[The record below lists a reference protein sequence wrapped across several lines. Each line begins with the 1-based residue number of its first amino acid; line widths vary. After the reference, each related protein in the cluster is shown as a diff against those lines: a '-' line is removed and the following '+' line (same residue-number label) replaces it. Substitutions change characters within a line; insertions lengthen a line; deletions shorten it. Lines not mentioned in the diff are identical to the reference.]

1 MNGVKSI
8 FNHLINSNI
17 FVATCIIIL
26 ALSSQILLESKNG
39 NINVFVFFATLFTYN
54 FQRIVRIK
62 KGIAHK
68 RKEWVMNNRV
78 FIYSLITLSGFISL
92 FFFFQFNPNTQILL
106 LTTGI
111 ISVLYPFGLRKIPFI
126 KIFIIS
132 SIWTISSMG
141 LLISENNLPLNSNTI
156 LQLFSRFLFVF
167 AITIPFDIR
176 DVKYDKNNIKT
187 IPILVGIFISRLI
200 AMLSL
205 ITLKII
211 SVYQYLYYNLSFN
224 ILIAI
229 IICCCFSSILI
240 IKSDENKDD
249 FYFSFWI
256 ESLSIF
262 FYLFLM
268 ISLFI

>member
-17 FVATCIIIL
+17 FVATCIIVL

-39 NINVFVFFATLFTYN
+39 YINVFVFFATIFTYN

-62 KGIAHK
+62 NGIAHK
-68 RKEWVMNNRV
+68 RKEWLLNNLA
-78 FIYSLITLSGFISL
+78 FIYSLITFSGFISL
-92 FFFFQFNPNTQILL
+92 FFFFQFKPNTQILI

-111 ISVLYPFGLRKIPFI
+111 ISVLYPFGLRKIPFL

-187 IPILVGIFISRLI
+187 IPVLLGTFFSRLI
-200 AMLSL
+200 AILSL
-205 ITLKII
+205 IALKII
-211 SVYQYLYYNLSFN
+211 SFYQHLYYNLSVN

-229 IICCCFSSILI
+229 ILCCCFSSVLI

>member
-8 FNHLINSNI
+8 LNHLINSNI
-17 FVATCIIIL
+17 VVATCVIAL
-26 ALSSQILLESKNG
+26 ALSSQILLESKNY
-39 NINVFVFFATLFTYN
+39 NINIFVFFATLFTYN

-62 KGIAHK
+62 KEITHK
-68 RKEWVMNNRV
+68 RKEWVLNNHV
-78 FIYSLITLSGFISL
+78 FIYSLITSSGFISL
-92 FFFFQFNPNTQILL
+92 FFFLQFNPNTQILL
-106 LTTGI
+106 LTTGT
-111 ISVLYPFGLRKIPFI
+111 ISVLYPFGLRRIPFL

-132 SIWTISSMG
+132 SIWTISTMG
-141 LLISENNLPLNSNTI
+141 LLISENNLPLTSNTI

-167 AITIPFDIR
+167 AITVPFDIR
-176 DVKYDKNNIKT
+176 DVKYDKKNIKT
-187 IPILVGIFISRLI
+187 IPILVGTFISKLI
-200 AMLSL
+200 AILALIALNIVSL
-205 ITLKII
+205 
-211 SVYQYLYYNLSFN
+211 YQYLYCNLSLD

>member
-1 MNGVKSI
+1 
-8 FNHLINSNI
+8 
-17 FVATCIIIL
+17 
-26 ALSSQILLESKNG
+26 
-39 NINVFVFFATLFTYN
+39 
-54 FQRIVRIK
+54 
-62 KGIAHK
+62 
-68 RKEWVMNNRV
+68 
-78 FIYSLITLSGFISL
+78 
-92 FFFFQFNPNTQILL
+92 
-106 LTTGI
+106 
-111 ISVLYPFGLRKIPFI
+111 
-126 KIFIIS
+126 
-132 SIWTISSMG
+132 MG

-187 IPILVGIFISRLI
+187 IPILLGTFISKLI
-200 AMLSL
+200 AILSL
-205 ITLKII
+205 IALKII
-211 SVYQYLYYNLSFN
+211 SFYQYLYYNLSVN

-229 IICCCFSSILI
+229 ILCCCFSSILI

-262 FYLFLM
+262 FYLFFM

>member
-8 FNHLINSNI
+8 VNHLINSNI
-17 FVATCIIIL
+17 FVASCIITL
-26 ALSSQILLESKNG
+26 ALSSQILLQSKNG
-39 NINVFVFFATLFTYN
+39 NINVFVFFATLLTYN

-68 RKEWVMNNRV
+68 RKEWILNNRV
-78 FIYSLITLSGFISL
+78 FIYSLITLSGFICL

-106 LTTGI
+106 LTTGF
-111 ISVLYPFGLRKIPFI
+111 ISFLYPFGLRKIPFL

-132 SIWTISSMG
+132 SIWTIISMG
-141 LLISENNLPLNSNTI
+141 LLISENNLPLTSNTI
-156 LQLFSRFLFVF
+156 LQLVSRFLFVF

-187 IPILVGIFISRLI
+187 IPILLGTVISRII
-200 AMLSL
+200 AILSL
-205 ITLKII
+205 ITLQII
-211 SVYQYLYYNLSFN
+211 AFYQYLYYNVSVN

-229 IICCCFSSILI
+229 ILCCCFSSILI

>member
-1 MNGVKSI
+1 MNRVKSI

-17 FVATCIIIL
+17 FVATSIVSL
-26 ALSSQILLESKNG
+26 LLSSQLLLQSKNG

-62 KGIAHK
+62 KGISHK
-68 RKEWVMNNRV
+68 RKEWVLNNRD
-78 FIYSLITLSGFISL
+78 FIYSLITFSGFISL
-92 FFFFQFNPNTQILL
+92 FFFFQFNPNTQILI

-111 ISVLYPFGLRKIPFI
+111 ISVLYPFGLRKIPFL

-187 IPILVGIFISRLI
+187 IPILLGTFISKLI
-200 AMLSL
+200 AILSL
-205 ITLKII
+205 IALKII
-211 SVYQYLYYNLSFN
+211 SFYQYLYYNLSVN

-229 IICCCFSSILI
+229 ILCCCFSSILI